1 MSTEKVSIDGHQDV
15 ITDHHRFA
23 EVTVGTAVWQFD
35 HLKAFAMR
43 MPLELLPGNFI
54 DIDIVVLF
62 SNHCFTRGLTPG
74 EMVDDAHIIMDGKE
88 RRVLDEER
96 YARSCQYL
104 PGLIVDLPNRHILV
118 ADPTRPNFV
127 TFELPQTV
135 AGEPP
140 KSYAVFFE
148 MKKDSIRKKRMLL
161 RVQSAYILNNPS
173 NRLRKASKMRFQV
186 IMKRAYS

>member
-1 MSTEKVSIDGHQDV
+1 M
-15 ITDHHRFA
+15 
-23 EVTVGTAVWQFD
+23 
-35 HLKAFAMR
+35 
-43 MPLELLPGNFI
+43 
-54 DIDIVVLF
+54 
-62 SNHCFTRGLTPG
+62 
-74 EMVDDAHIIMDGKE
+74 
-88 RRVLDEER
+88 
-96 YARSCQYL
+96 
-104 PGLIVDLPNRHILV
+104 
-118 ADPTRPNFV
+118 